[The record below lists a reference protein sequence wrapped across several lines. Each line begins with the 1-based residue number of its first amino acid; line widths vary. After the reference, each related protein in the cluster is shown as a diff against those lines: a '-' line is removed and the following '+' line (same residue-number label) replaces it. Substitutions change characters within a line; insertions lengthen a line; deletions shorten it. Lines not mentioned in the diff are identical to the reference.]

1 MPLDLI
7 GLLAATFLASAVEA
21 VEAATI
27 VVALGTTRSW
37 RPVLQ
42 ATGLAILVLAVIA
55 LVLGPAITLLP
66 LPLLRL
72 VVGALLLSFG
82 LQWLRKAILRAAGRK
97 ARNNED
103 LRYQRTIAGSADH
116 APSGSRDP
124 YAAAVAFKSVLLE
137 GAEIVFIVITF
148 GANAHQIP
156 LAAVAALAAILVIV
170 IAATIVRG
178 PLSRVPENALKSV
191 VGVMLTGFGIFWAV
205 EGTGAHWPGDDIALP
220 IVIAAVAILALAS
233 IGILRA
239 RPAPARPPRPPRQ
252 AARPS
257 RFHAVLLFLYDYIVG
272 DDWAVALAIVLGIA
286 LGFAAVLAGV
296 PAAWLPLPLAVLV
309 SMPIGLRRGQR

>member
-1 MPLDLI
+1 VPLDLI

-27 VVALGTTRSW
+27 VVALGTTRRW

-42 ATGLAILVLAVIA
+42 ATGLAVLVLAAICV
-55 LVLGPAITLLP
+55 VLGPAITLLP

-72 VVGALLLSFG
+72 IVGALLLSFG

-116 APSGSRDP
+116 APTGSRDP

-137 GAEIVFIVITF
+137 GLEIVFIVITF
-148 GANAHQIP
+148 GANAHQVP
-156 LAAVAALAAILVIV
+156 LAAAAALAAILVIV
-170 IAATIVRG
+170 IAAAIVRG

-205 EGTGAHWPGDDIALP
+205 EGTGAHWPGDDTALP
-220 IVIAAVAILALAS
+220 VVIGAVALLAVAS
-233 IGILRA
+233 IAVLRR
-239 RPAPARPPRPPRQ
+239 RPAPERPAPVPHH

-257 RFHAVLLFLYDYIVG
+257 RVHAVLLFVYDYIVG
-272 DDWAVALAIVLGIA
+272 DDWVVAVAIVLGIA
-286 LGFAAVLAGV
+286 LEFAAVV
-296 PAAWLPLPLAVLV
+296 AALPLAWVPLPFAVLA
-309 SMPIGLRRGQR
+309 SMPIGLRRAQR